1 MAGSATT
8 TRERRRRE
16 TADRISA
23 CAQALT
29 EARGLDGFTMDDL
42 AAAADVSRRTLFNY
56 FPGKTDAVLGAVP
69 ELPADLEAAFAA
81 GGPSGELIEDLGVLA
96 RRIIDDQDLDREML
110 RRGRR
115 LLTSEPRLL
124 LATHERFESLIS
136 DFAVLLETRE
146 GTAIDP
152 RRARLVVRLLVTLF
166 DVALPGFLED
176 PLERPL
182 SDHYEEALRD
192 ARALLA

>member
-1 MAGSATT
+1 M

-23 CAQALT
+23 CAQTLT
-29 EARGLDGFTMDDL
+29 EARGLDGFTMDEL

-56 FPGKTDAVLGAVP
+56 FPGKSDAVLGAVP
-69 ELPADLEAAFAA
+69 QLPADLEAAFAA
-81 GGPSGELIEDLGVLA
+81 GGPTGELIEDLGVLA
-96 RRIIDDQDLDREML
+96 RRILDDQDLDRETL

-124 LATHERFESLIS
+124 LATHERFEALIS
-136 DFAVLLETRE
+136 DFAVLLEARE
-146 GTAIDP
+146 GAAIDP

-182 SDHYEEALRD
+182 SDHYEETLRD